1 MVERG
6 LVVEDAG
13 QEFVGVDVEE
23 SGWGGWS
30 GVLVGWLVGWG
41 WWGGKD
47 G

>member
-23 SGWGGWS
+23 SGWGR
-30 GVLVGWLVGWG
+30 GVVGGVSWLVGWLVG
-41 WWGGKD
+41 
-47 G
+47 